1 MGAVA
6 AVGERARVAGFALAG
21 VTVLAA
27 EQPDEVLR
35 AWADLPAG
43 TALVIVT
50 PAAARALGPQRLDAG
65 RPLTVVLP

>member
-1 MGAVA
+1 MGTVA

-21 VTVLAA
+21 VVVLTA
-27 EQPDEVLR
+27 EQPVEVR
-35 AWADLPAG
+35 KAWEDLPRG

-50 PAAARALGPQRLDAG
+50 PAAALALGPERLDAG